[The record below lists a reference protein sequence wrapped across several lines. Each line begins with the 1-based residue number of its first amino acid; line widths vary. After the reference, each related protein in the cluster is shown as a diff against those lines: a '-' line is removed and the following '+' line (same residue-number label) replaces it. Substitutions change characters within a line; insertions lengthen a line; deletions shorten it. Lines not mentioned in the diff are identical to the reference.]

1 MFLQWRFHCFPT
13 DELGE
18 RRKEITELEK
28 RVSQLEPSAENLPK
42 VQAQLDIAMIAK
54 QEIESKAQIME
65 EQYMT
70 KVNEADEKK
79 EQLENKLKE
88 LDAEMNS
95 KLMEVKEVK
104 EQKEKI
110 EEDFLN
116 MRVNKD
122 KEIAKLKEQ
131 VNWMEPNFWWMNW
144 LSVFLI
150 YNLPPF
156 FFYKIWIIFLYFNV

>member
-95 KLMEVKEVK
+95 KLTEVK

-131 VNWMEPNFWWMNW
+131 VYWMEPNFWWMNW

-150 YNLPPF
+150 YILPPI

>member
-42 VQAQLDIAMIAK
+42 VQAQLDLAMIAK

-95 KLMEVKEVK
+95 KLTEVK

-131 VNWMEPNFWWMNW
+131 VYWMEPNFWWMNW
-144 LSVFLI
+144 LSVFFI
-150 YNLPPF
+150 YILLPIF
-156 FFYKIWIIFLYFNV
+156 FFIKYE

>member
-1 MFLQWRFHCFPT
+1 
-13 DELGE
+13 
-18 RRKEITELEK
+18 
-28 RVSQLEPSAENLPK
+28 
-42 VQAQLDIAMIAK
+42 
-54 QEIESKAQIME
+54 
-65 EQYMT
+65 MT

-131 VNWMEPNFWWMNW
+131 VN
-144 LSVFLI
+144 
-150 YNLPPF
+150 
-156 FFYKIWIIFLYFNV
+156 

>member
-1 MFLQWRFHCFPT
+1 MFLQLWFPCFLT

-28 RVSQLEPSAENLPK
+28 KVSELVPSAENLPK
-42 VQAQLDIAMIAK
+42 VQAQLDAAMIAK

-95 KLMEVKEVK
+95 KLTEVK

-122 KEIAKLKEQ
+122 KEIAQLKEQ
-131 VNWMEPNFWWMNW
+131 VNWMKLLILMNE
-144 LSVFLI
+144 LV
-150 YNLPPF
+150 F
-156 FFYKIWIIFLYFNV
+156 FFFSFIFLLFFQIYESFFIV

>member
-42 VQAQLDIAMIAK
+42 VQAQLDLAMIAK

-95 KLMEVKEVK
+95 KLTEVK

-122 KEIAKLKEQ
+122 KEIAQLKEQ
-131 VNWMEPNFWWMNW
+131 VNWMEPNFDEWIDFQ
-144 LSVFLI
+144 SFLFI
-150 YNLPPF
+150 F
-156 FFYKIWIIFLYFNV
+156 FFQFFFL

>member
-1 MFLQWRFHCFPT
+1 MFLQWRFHCFST

-95 KLMEVKEVK
+95 KLTEVK

-150 YNLPPF
+150 YILPPI
-156 FFYKIWIIFLYFNV
+156 FFYKIWIIFFIF

>member
-131 VNWMEPNFWWMNW
+131 VNWMEPNFDEWIDFQ
-144 LSVFLI
+144 SFLFI
-150 YNLPPF
+150 F
-156 FFYKIWIIFLYFNV
+156 FFQFFFL

>member
-42 VQAQLDIAMIAK
+42 VQAQLDLAMIAK

-104 EQKEKI
+104 AQKEKI

-131 VNWMEPNFWWMNW
+131 VYWMEPNFWWMNW
-144 LSVFLI
+144 LSVFFI
-150 YNLPPF
+150 YILLPIF
-156 FFYKIWIIFLYFNV
+156 FFIKYE

>member
-42 VQAQLDIAMIAK
+42 VQAQLDLAMIAK

-95 KLMEVKEVK
+95 KLMEVKA
-104 EQKEKI
+104 QKEKI

-122 KEIAKLKEQ
+122 KEIAQLKEQ
-131 VNWMEPNFWWMNW
+131 VNWMEPNFDEWIDFQ
-144 LSVFLI
+144 SFLFI
-150 YNLPPF
+150 F
-156 FFYKIWIIFLYFNV
+156 FFQFFFL

>member
-1 MFLQWRFHCFPT
+1 M
-13 DELGE
+13 
-18 RRKEITELEK
+18 
-28 RVSQLEPSAENLPK
+28 SQLEPSAENLPK
-42 VQAQLDIAMIAK
+42 VQAQLDLAMIAK

-95 KLMEVKEVK
+95 KLTEVK

-122 KEIAKLKEQ
+122 KEIAQLKEQ
-131 VNWMEPNFWWMNW
+131 VNWMEPNFDEWIDFQ
-144 LSVFLI
+144 SFLFV
-150 YNLPPF
+150 F
-156 FFYKIWIIFLYFNV
+156 FFQFFFL